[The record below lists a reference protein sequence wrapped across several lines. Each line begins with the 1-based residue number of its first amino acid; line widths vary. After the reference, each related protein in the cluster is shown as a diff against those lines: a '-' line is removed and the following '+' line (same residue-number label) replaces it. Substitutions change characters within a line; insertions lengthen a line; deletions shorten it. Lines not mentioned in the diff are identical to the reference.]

1 MNPEVDS
8 YITRS
13 EKWPDEMAELRPIL
27 LECRLTENIKWGKP
41 CYGHEGR
48 NVVVLQEMKS
58 FPSLTFFKGALMSDP
73 EGVLEEQGPNSRS
86 TRRPWLHRWQGS
98 APAPE
103 SLTPISTWSMMDHI
117 RSFGGNMA
125 DRDPEPCR
133 VWTVAQAKAR
143 LSEVLRL
150 AEEEGP
156 QHIGMRRS
164 FVVVPAGVWHA
175 NAPTRRPMGQWL
187 VDVSG

>member
-1 MNPEVDS
+1 
-8 YITRS
+8 
-13 EKWPDEMAELRPIL
+13 
-27 LECRLTENIKWGKP
+27 
-41 CYGHEGR
+41 
-48 NVVVLQEMKS
+48 
-58 FPSLTFFKGALMSDP
+58 
-73 EGVLEEQGPNSRS
+73 
-86 TRRPWLHRWQGS
+86 
-98 APAPE
+98 
-103 SLTPISTWSMMDHI
+103 
-117 RSFGGNMA
+117 MA

-187 VDVSG
+187 VDNMPRGTALDIPKDRKSRREIPFAAGTAE